1 MIQGNQI
8 RKGMLIMHNN
18 EPTLVLSHSIA
29 SMGRQGA
36 HNKTKVKGLISGNIV
51 PVTFYG
57 NDKVEEAEVNYKTV
71 QFVYEDGNSSVF
83 MNPETYEQIYVQTEN
98 IPGEKDFLKEEVKY
112 VAAFYDG
119 KVISIQLPK
128 KVALKVTRAPEAIK
142 GDTANNPQKE
152 VETETGFKAMTP
164 MFIKEGDVIE
174 INTETGEYTGK
185 GN

>member
-1 MIQGNQI
+1 
-8 RKGMLIMHNN
+8 MHND

-57 NDKVEEAEVNYKTV
+57 NDKVEEAEVSYQNV
-71 QFVYEDGNSSVF
+71 QYVYADGEQAVF
-83 MNPETYEQIYVQTEN
+83 MNLETYEQLFILIEN
-98 IPGEKDFLKEEVKY
+98 IPYGTDFLKEEEKY
-112 VAAFYDG
+112 VAQFYEG

-128 KVALKVTRAPEAIK
+128 KVALKVTSAPAAVK

-152 VETETGFKAMTP
+152 VTTETGYKVMTP
-164 MFIKEGDVIE
+164 MFIKEGDLVE
-174 INTETGEYTGK
+174 VNTETGLYSGK
-185 GN
+185 A